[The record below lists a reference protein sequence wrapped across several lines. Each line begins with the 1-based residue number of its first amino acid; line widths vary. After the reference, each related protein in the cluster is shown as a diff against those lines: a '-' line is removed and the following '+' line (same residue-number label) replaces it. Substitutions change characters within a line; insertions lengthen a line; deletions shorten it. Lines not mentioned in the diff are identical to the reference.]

1 MQWTKYRGRID
12 PARLV
17 FIDETWTKTNMS
29 PLRGGGKLDSSRS
42 ILSMQFAPRA
52 TASMHE
58 IVKDAADADI
68 KALADWVGAQQ

>member
-1 MQWTKYRGRID
+1 M
-12 PARLV
+12 
-17 FIDETWTKTNMS
+17 DEVSGPDRSRAAGLHRRDLDKTNMS